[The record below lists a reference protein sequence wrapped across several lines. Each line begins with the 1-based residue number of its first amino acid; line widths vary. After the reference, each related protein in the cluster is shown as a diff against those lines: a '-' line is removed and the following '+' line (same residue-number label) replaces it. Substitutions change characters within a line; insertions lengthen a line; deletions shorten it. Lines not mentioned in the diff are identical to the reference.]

1 MVILMAA
8 RYIQKE
14 DAAMNTKN
22 WNFLLYI
29 HSALLLWFVLF
40 IISLLIPDGGK
51 AAGILA
57 VGNSLFLFANIPLAI
72 FSFILKA
79 KDRFSIAYETP
90 IVVLSIINIIVGI
103 LMWLFVVMLMQKP

>member
-1 MVILMAA
+1 MLMAA

-14 DAAMNTKN
+14 GVAMKSKN

-29 HSALLLWFVLF
+29 HGVLLLWFVLF

-51 AAGILA
+51 AASILA
-57 VGNSLFLFANIPLAI
+57 VGNAFFLLVNIPLAV

-79 KDRFSIAYETP
+79 KDRFSMAYETP
-90 IVVLSIINIIVGI
+90 IVVLSILNIIVGI
-103 LMWLFVVMLMQKP
+103 LLWLFVVMLIQKP

>member
-1 MVILMAA
+1 MLMAA

-14 DAAMNTKN
+14 GVSMKSKN

-29 HSALLLWFVLF
+29 HGALLLWFVLF

-51 AAGILA
+51 AASILA
-57 VGNSLFLFANIPLAI
+57 VGNAFFLFANIPLAV

-79 KDRFSIAYETP
+79 KDRFSMAYETP
-90 IVVLSIINIIVGI
+90 IVVLSILNIIVGI
-103 LMWLFVVMLMQKP
+103 LMWLFVVMLIQKP